1 MLVRLAQSPTL
12 QAGVIYAV
20 GGLGFAVGNILL
32 ARALTPNAFAWIAL
46 VLAVSQI
53 GYTIGPMGVDTLI
66 NRFPV
71 NPGRGLLLFVGISS
85 VFASIAAALAGMKV
99 YGFSPLLVFATVV
112 ICAASSVNLVGS
124 SFFRSR
130 GKFLFALALTQ
141 GHNLVI
147 LGAAGVAL
155 ALHLTSEDVPLLIIA
170 VAYLVA
176 AIVGW
181 IGAFRLERPENA
193 VPAGSL
199 PWREG
204 LMIVAAGIAVILLI
218 QVERLMIPK
227 LLGTEYLATFAVLAA
242 VAGSPYRVLQMG
254 IGFTLL
260 PRLRKAVGIDER
272 KKIVKYEVLFAVVT
286 TFTASIVVWYATI
299 PFVDW
304 FLKGKYELNAILIA
318 AAIVAGLAKV
328 LAAFATAGVG
338 ALGSASDL
346 SKLNKSSWLGVAV
359 AVIGAVYGARAGL
372 EGVLF
377 GVAAGWLIYALI
389 ALYVAWPSL
398 LHAQDSKTNSN

>member
-1 MLVRLAQSPTL
+1 
-12 QAGVIYAV
+12 
-20 GGLGFAVGNILL
+20 
-32 ARALTPNAFAWIAL
+32 
-46 VLAVSQI
+46 
-53 GYTIGPMGVDTLI
+53 
-66 NRFPV
+66 
-71 NPGRGLLLFVGISS
+71 
-85 VFASIAAALAGMKV
+85 
-99 YGFSPLLVFATVV
+99 
-112 ICAASSVNLVGS
+112 
-124 SFFRSR
+124 
-130 GKFLFALALTQ
+130 
-141 GHNLVI
+141 
-147 LGAAGVAL
+147 
-155 ALHLTSEDVPLLIIA
+155 
-170 VAYLVA
+170 
-176 AIVGW
+176 
-181 IGAFRLERPENA
+181 
-193 VPAGSL
+193 
-199 PWREG
+199 
-204 LMIVAAGIAVILLI
+204 
-218 QVERLMIPK
+218 
-227 LLGTEYLATFAVLAA
+227 LGTEYLATFAVLAA

-260 PRLRKAVGIDER
+260 ARLRKAVGIDER

-398 LHAQDSKTNSN
+398 LHARDSKTNSN